1 MQNKLTSKD
10 MILVGLLIALTVV
23 LTRITGIS
31 FGIVNVTFGFIGL
44 SLTGL
49 LFGPWIA
56 AITGTL
62 ADLIGFFLFPPP
74 SSYFPGYT
82 LTATL
87 SGLIYGFILYNKK
100 LTVPRIFSAVFLQ
113 AILCS
118 LLLNTLWTSILF
130 HKAFLVILPAR
141 ILKNVVVIPINTF
154 LLYMIFRYLLA
165 YLKPLRTK
173 SN

>member
-10 MILVGLLIALTVV
+10 MVLVGLLIALTVV

-31 FGIVNVTFGFIGL
+31 FGIVSITFGFIGS

-56 AITGTL
+56 AIVGTL
-62 ADLIGFFLFPPP
+62 ADLIGFFLFPQGF
-74 SSYFPGYT
+74 SYFPGYT
-82 LTATL
+82 LTAAL
-87 SGLIYGFILYNKK
+87 SGLIYGFVLYHKK
-100 LTVPRIFSAVFLQ
+100 PTMPRIFLAMLLQ
-113 AILCS
+113 AIICS

-130 HKAFLVILPAR
+130 NKAFLALLPAR
-141 ILKNVVVIPINTF
+141 ILKNVVVVPINTF

-165 YLKPLRTK
+165 YLKPLRMK